1 MSQYSHRKM
10 RDKTMNT
17 RQKKKRMNMFLKRR
31 GIPHAMRIQDVSL
44 FIPVPINDLYQK
56 YIEDRTREN
65 RNKRLAI
72 VERRVAEEYIKGGQ
86 AIEYASSTIIHFRE
100 ENKND

>member
-1 MSQYSHRKM
+1 
-10 RDKTMNT
+10 MNT
-17 RQKKKRMNMFLKRR
+17 RQKKKRMNLFLKRR
-31 GIPHAMRIQDVSL
+31 GDPCAMRIEDVSL
-44 FIPVPINDLYQK
+44 FIPVPINEMYRK

-86 AIEYASSTIIHFRE
+86 AIEYPSSVTIYFGK
-100 ENKND
+100 ENKHE